1 MCCDAVWTDGEHV
14 GRLRK
19 VYRIGGDLYGACG
32 NVASWLRWFD
42 ALKAAEP
49 LPADD
54 DSVRI
59 LRMSAVGLHTW
70 DAANGWFP
78 LSEPY
83 AAIGTGADLA
93 IGAMAAGAHVR
104 DAVRI
109 ACARDAH
116 SRGPVR
122 TYRL

>member
-19 VYRIGGDLYGACG
+19 VFRMRGDLLGASG
-32 NVASWLRWFD
+32 NIAGWLRWFD
-42 ALKAAEP
+42 CYLAGQP
-49 LPADD
+49 LPTDD
-54 DSVRI
+54 DTVRI
-59 LRMSAVGLHTW
+59 LRLSVAGLHTW
-70 DAANGWFP
+70 DAENGWFP
-78 LSEPY
+78 IAEPY
-83 AAIGTGADLA
+83 AAIGSGADLA